1 MNAIASAKAASAA
14 GPELDNRRVLA
25 GVIDVVIV
33 ALGAAV
39 IFAAAGTTSAPLVAV
54 ALGWGLYYYF
64 ACESS
69 DSAQTVGKR
78 VMKIRV
84 ETVNGGKPDMR
95 AIALRTVLRV
105 VDGIGLYVVGLI
117 VMIATGK
124 RRGRLGDLVAD
135 TRIGSAGG
143 PAKTPVAAAT
153 AVAAAPAA
161 SRVPIAESGPAFA
174 PVADADELEDEPVA
188 EAGEAPVAEVED
200 FEQEPVA
207 EVEDDSVA
215 EADEEPVAEAD
226 EVEDEP
232 VAEPEDE
239 PVAEGEQD
247 TVDMASPSL
256 KELAADVE
264 ATAGSAPDEEE
275 PAEEPVAQA
284 EPVDEDLVDDDPL
297 ADPDGEEEDE
307 DDLAPAA
314 EVDED
319 EDEDAKRIETISA
332 IDLVMEDSQRKS

>member
-174 PVADADELEDEPVA
+174 PVAEADELEDEPVA
-188 EAGEAPVAEVED
+188 EADEAPVAEVED
-200 FEQEPVA
+200 LEQEPVA

-215 EADEEPVAEAD
+215 EADEL
-226 EVEDEP
+226 EDEP
-232 VAEPEDE
+232 VAEAEDVEDE

-275 PAEEPVAQA
+275 PAEEPVAEA

-319 EDEDAKRIETISA
+319 EDQDAKRIETISA